1 MATRYI
7 PLWTRF
13 APAPGVRGF
22 ATLQGFEAIT
32 RGILISVFPLE
43 MYRALE
49 DAQSVS
55 LAYFMIGV
63 MSLLAGLMVPWLNR
77 FVPRRWMYTSGAT
90 LYLIGSGFAV
100 FGGTEMIMVALLCNT
115 LATVITFVCF
125 NAYVLD
131 YITRADLGQ
140 AESMRMFYSALGW
153 TLGPVLGV
161 TLMAIWRPAPFVVA
175 ALASLC
181 MLAVFW
187 AMRLGNGKLISRARA
202 PAPNPLAFL
211 ARFFAQPRLIAGWL
225 FAVIRSCGWWV
236 YVVYLPIFAV
246 KSGLG
251 EATGGIVL
259 SITNGTLF
267 LTPLMLRIV
276 QASTIRTAVRSGF
289 FFSGALFILAGMG
302 QWLPWGAVAALMAAS
317 FCLILLDV
325 CGGLPFL
332 MAVKPS
338 ERTEMSAVYSS
349 FRDVSGILTPGV
361 AWLVLLFAPLPGI
374 FVACGAGLWLACGI
388 AGRLH
393 PRLGRARMQVPAPP
407 AAAVPVSSCLKY
419 PRVERIPPAQKT
431 PYP

>member
-13 APAPGVRGF
+13 TPAPGVRGF

-32 RGILISVFPLE
+32 RGILVSVFPLE
-43 MYRALE
+43 MYRALQ
-49 DAQSVS
+49 DAQTVS
-55 LAYFMIGV
+55 QFYFMIGIT
-63 MSLLAGLMVPWLNR
+63 SLIAGLMVPWLNR
-77 FVPRRWMYTSGAT
+77 FLPRRWMYTSGAC
-90 LYLIGSGFAV
+90 LYVLGSGISI
-100 FGGTEMIMVALLCNT
+100 FGGTEMIMFALLCNT

-131 YITRADLGQ
+131 YISRADLGR

-153 TLGPVLGV
+153 TVGPVLGV
-161 TLMAIWRPAPFVVA
+161 TLMALWRPAPFVVA
-175 ALASLC
+175 GISAMC
-181 MLAVFW
+181 MLSVFW
-187 AMRLGNGKLISRARA
+187 VMRLGNGKLISRARA

-211 ARFFAQPRLIAGWL
+211 SRFFAQPRLIAGWL

-246 KSGLG
+246 ESGLG
-251 EATGGIVL
+251 ESTGGIVL
-259 SITNGTLF
+259 SLTNGTLF
-267 LTPLMLRIV
+267 LTPLMLRFV
-276 QASTIRTAVRSGF
+276 QASSIRTAVRFGF
-289 FFSGALFILAGMG
+289 FASGGLFVMAGIG
-302 QWLPWGAVAALMAAS
+302 QWLPWGAVGALMAAS
-317 FCLILLDV
+317 LCLILLDV

-361 AWLVLLFAPLPGI
+361 AWLVLLIAPLPGV
-374 FVACGAGLWLACGI
+374 FMACGAGLWLAWGI

-393 PRLGRARMQVPAPP
+393 PRLGRERLRLPA
-407 AAAVPVSSCLKY
+407 
-419 PRVERIPPAQKT
+419 I
-431 PYP
+431 

>member
-13 APAPGVRGF
+13 TPAPGVRGF

-32 RGILISVFPLE
+32 RGILVSVFPLE
-43 MYRALE
+43 MYRALQ
-49 DAQSVS
+49 DAQTVS
-55 LAYFMIGV
+55 QVYFMIGIT
-63 MSLLAGLMVPWLNR
+63 SLIAGLMVPWLNR
-77 FVPRRWMYTSGAT
+77 FLPRRWMYTTGAC
-90 LYLIGSGFAV
+90 LYVLGSSISI
-100 FGGTEMIMVALLCNT
+100 FGGTELIMYALLCNT

-131 YITRADLGQ
+131 YISRADLGR

-153 TLGPVLGV
+153 TVGPVLGV
-161 TLMAIWRPAPFVVA
+161 TLMALWRPAPFVVA
-175 ALASLC
+175 GISAMC
-181 MLAVFW
+181 MLSVFW

-246 KSGLG
+246 EAGLG
-251 EATGGIVL
+251 ESTGGIVL
-259 SITNGTLF
+259 SLTNGTLF
-267 LTPLMLRIV
+267 LTPLMLRFV
-276 QASTIRTAVRSGF
+276 QSSSIRTAVRFGF
-289 FFSGALFILAGMG
+289 FASGGLFILAGVG
-302 QWLPWGAVAALMAAS
+302 QWLPWGAVGALMVAS
-317 FCLILLDV
+317 LCLILLDV

-361 AWLVLLFAPLPGI
+361 AWLVLLVAPLPGV
-374 FVACGAGLWLACGI
+374 FMACGAGLWLAWGI

-393 PRLGRARMQVPAPP
+393 PRLGRARLRLPA
-407 AAAVPVSSCLKY
+407 
-419 PRVERIPPAQKT
+419 I
-431 PYP
+431 

>member
-13 APAPGVRGF
+13 TPAPGVRGF

-32 RGILISVFPLE
+32 RGILVSVFPLE
-43 MYRALE
+43 MYRALQ
-49 DAQSVS
+49 DAQTVS
-55 LAYFMIGV
+55 QVYFMIGIT
-63 MSLLAGLMVPWLNR
+63 SLIAGLMVPWLNR
-77 FVPRRWMYTSGAT
+77 FLPRRWMYTTGAC
-90 LYLIGSGFAV
+90 LYVLGSSISI
-100 FGGTEMIMVALLCNT
+100 FGGTEMIMYALLCNT

-131 YITRADLGQ
+131 YISRADLGR

-153 TLGPVLGV
+153 TVGPVLGV
-161 TLMAIWRPAPFVVA
+161 TLMALWRPAPFVVA
-175 ALASLC
+175 GISAMC
-181 MLAVFW
+181 MLSVFW
-187 AMRLGNGKLISRARA
+187 AMRMGNGKLISRARA

-211 ARFFAQPRLIAGWL
+211 SRFFAQPRLIAGWL

-246 KSGLG
+246 ESGLG
-251 EATGGIVL
+251 ESTGGIVL
-259 SITNGTLF
+259 SLTNGTLF
-267 LTPLMLRIV
+267 LTPLMLRFV
-276 QASTIRTAVRSGF
+276 QSSSIRTAVRFGF
-289 FFSGALFILAGMG
+289 FASGALFILAGVG
-302 QWLPWGAVAALMAAS
+302 QWLPWGAVGALMVAS

-361 AWLVLLFAPLPGI
+361 AWLVLLIAPLPGV
-374 FVACGAGLWLACGI
+374 FMACGAGLWLAWGI

-393 PRLGRARMQVPAPP
+393 PRLGLARLRLPA
-407 AAAVPVSSCLKY
+407 
-419 PRVERIPPAQKT
+419 I
-431 PYP
+431 

>member
-13 APAPGVRGF
+13 TPAPGVRGF

-32 RGILISVFPLE
+32 RGILVSVFPLE
-43 MYRALE
+43 MYRALQ
-49 DAQSVS
+49 DAQTVS
-55 LAYFMIGV
+55 QVYFMIGIT
-63 MSLLAGLMVPWLNR
+63 SLIAGLMVPWLNR
-77 FVPRRWMYTSGAT
+77 FLPRRWMYTSGAC
-90 LYLIGSGFAV
+90 LYVLGSGISI
-100 FGGTEMIMVALLCNT
+100 FGGTEMIMFALLCNT

-131 YITRADLGQ
+131 YISRADLGR

-153 TLGPVLGV
+153 TVGPVLGV
-161 TLMAIWRPAPFVVA
+161 TLMALWRPAPFVVA
-175 ALASLC
+175 GISAMC
-181 MLAVFW
+181 MLSVFW
-187 AMRLGNGKLISRARA
+187 VMRLGNGKLISRARA

-246 KSGLG
+246 EAGLG
-251 EATGGIVL
+251 ESTGGIVL
-259 SITNGTLF
+259 SLTNGTLF
-267 LTPLMLRIV
+267 LTPLMLRFV
-276 QASTIRTAVRSGF
+276 QASSIRTAVRFGF
-289 FFSGALFILAGMG
+289 FASGGLFVLAGIG
-302 QWLPWGAVAALMAAS
+302 QWLPWGAVGALMAAS
-317 FCLILLDV
+317 LCLILLDV

-361 AWLVLLFAPLPGI
+361 AWLVLLVAPLPGV
-374 FVACGAGLWLACGI
+374 FMACGAGLWLAWGI

-393 PRLGRARMQVPAPP
+393 PRLGRARLRLPA
-407 AAAVPVSSCLKY
+407 
-419 PRVERIPPAQKT
+419 I
-431 PYP
+431 

>member
-43 MYRALE
+43 MYRAFQ

-55 LAYFMIGV
+55 QVYFMIGIT
-63 MSLLAGLMVPWLNR
+63 SLIAGLMVPWLNR
-77 FVPRRWMYTSGAT
+77 KMPRRWMYTIGAL
-90 LYLIGSGFAV
+90 LYLLGSGIAV
-100 FGGTEMIMVALLCNT
+100 FGGTDMIMLALLCNT

-131 YITRADLGQ
+131 YISRADLGQ

-153 TLGPVLGV
+153 TVGPVLGV
-161 TLMAIWRPAPFVVA
+161 TLMAMWRPAPFVVA
-175 ALASLC
+175 GVSALC

-202 PAPNPLAFL
+202 PAPNPVAFL
-211 ARFFAQPRLIAGWL
+211 GRFFAQPRLIAGWL

-251 EATGGIVL
+251 EATGGTVL
-259 SITNGTLF
+259 SITNATLF
-267 LTPLMLRIV
+267 LTPLMLRYV
-276 QASTIRTAVRSGF
+276 QGSSIRTAVRVGF
-289 FFSGALFILAGMG
+289 FASGTFFILAGIG

-349 FRDVSGILTPGV
+349 FRDVSGILTPGI
-361 AWLVLLFAPLPGI
+361 AWLVLLVAPLPGVFI
-374 FVACGAGLWLACGI
+374 ACGAGLWLAGGI

-393 PRLGRARMQVPAPP
+393 PRLGRARMQVP
-407 AAAVPVSSCLKY
+407 S
-419 PRVERIPPAQKT
+419 T
-431 PYP
+431 

>member
-13 APAPGVRGF
+13 TPAPGVRGF

-32 RGILISVFPLE
+32 RGILVSVFPLE
-43 MYRALE
+43 MYRALQ
-49 DAQSVS
+49 DAQTVS
-55 LAYFMIGV
+55 QVYFMIGIT
-63 MSLLAGLMVPWLNR
+63 SLIAGLMVPWLNR
-77 FVPRRWMYTSGAT
+77 FLPRRWMYTSGAC
-90 LYLIGSGFAV
+90 LYVLGSGISI
-100 FGGTEMIMVALLCNT
+100 FGGTEMIMFALLCNT

-131 YITRADLGQ
+131 YISRADLGR

-153 TLGPVLGV
+153 TVGPVLGV
-161 TLMAIWRPAPFVVA
+161 TLMALWRPAPFVVA
-175 ALASLC
+175 GISAMC
-181 MLAVFW
+181 MLSVFW
-187 AMRLGNGKLISRARA
+187 VMRLGNGKLISRARA

-211 ARFFAQPRLIAGWL
+211 SRFFAQPRLIAGWL

-246 KSGLG
+246 ESGLG
-251 EATGGIVL
+251 ESTGGIVL
-259 SITNGTLF
+259 SLTNGTLF
-267 LTPLMLRIV
+267 LTPLMLRFV
-276 QASTIRTAVRSGF
+276 QASSIRTAVRFGF
-289 FFSGALFILAGMG
+289 FASGGLFVMAGIG
-302 QWLPWGAVAALMAAS
+302 QWLPWGAVGALMAAS
-317 FCLILLDV
+317 LCLILLDV

-361 AWLVLLFAPLPGI
+361 AWLVLLIAPLPGV
-374 FVACGAGLWLACGI
+374 FMACGAGLWLAWGI

-393 PRLGRARMQVPAPP
+393 PRLGRARLRLPA
-407 AAAVPVSSCLKY
+407 
-419 PRVERIPPAQKT
+419 I
-431 PYP
+431 

>member
-13 APAPGVRGF
+13 APVPGVKGF

-32 RGILISVFPLE
+32 RGILVSVFPLE
-43 MYRALE
+43 MYRALQ
-49 DAQSVS
+49 DAQTVSVVYFIIGITS
-55 LAYFMIGV
+55 LT
-63 MSLLAGLMVPWLNR
+63 AGLMVPWLNR
-77 FVPRRWMYTSGAT
+77 LVPRRWMYSTGAS
-90 LYLIGSGFAV
+90 LYVIGSGIAI
-100 FGGTEMIMVALLCNT
+100 FGGTEMIMYALLCNT

-131 YITRADLGQ
+131 FIARSELGR

-153 TLGPVLGV
+153 TIGPVLGV
-161 TLMAIWRPAPFVVA
+161 TLMALWRPAPFVVA
-175 ALASLC
+175 GLSSLC
-181 MLAVFW
+181 MLSVFW
-187 AMRLGNGKLISRARA
+187 AMRLGNGKLITRARA

-211 ARFFAQPRLIAGWL
+211 GRFFAQPRLIAGWL

-246 KSGLG
+246 ESGLG

-259 SITNGTLF
+259 SFTNGTLF
-267 LTPLMLRIV
+267 LTPLMLRFV
-276 QASTIRTAVRSGF
+276 QASSLRTAVRFGF
-289 FFSGALFILAGMG
+289 FAAGALFIMAGIG
-302 QWLPWGAVAALMAAS
+302 QWLPWGAVAALMVAS

-361 AWLVLLFAPLPGI
+361 AWLVLLVAPLPGV
-374 FVACGAGLWLACGI
+374 FMACGAGLWLAWGI

-393 PRLGRARMQVPAPP
+393 PRLGRARIRLPA
-407 AAAVPVSSCLKY
+407 V
-419 PRVERIPPAQKT
+419 
-431 PYP
+431 

>member
-13 APAPGVRGF
+13 TPAPGVRGF

-32 RGILISVFPLE
+32 RGILVSVFPLE
-43 MYRALE
+43 MYRALQ
-49 DAQSVS
+49 DAQTVS
-55 LAYFMIGV
+55 QVYFIIGIT
-63 MSLLAGLMVPWLNR
+63 SLIAGLMVPWLNR
-77 FVPRRWMYTSGAT
+77 FLPRRWMYTTGAC
-90 LYLIGSGFAV
+90 LYVLGSSISI
-100 FGGTEMIMVALLCNT
+100 FGGTEMIMYALMCNT

-131 YITRADLGQ
+131 YISRADLGR

-153 TLGPVLGV
+153 TVGPVLGV
-161 TLMAIWRPAPFVVA
+161 TLMALWRPAPFVVA
-175 ALASLC
+175 GISAMC
-181 MLAVFW
+181 MLSVFW

-211 ARFFAQPRLIAGWL
+211 SRFFAQPRLIAGWL

-246 KSGLG
+246 ESGLG
-251 EATGGIVL
+251 ESTGGIVL
-259 SITNGTLF
+259 SLTNGTLF
-267 LTPLMLRIV
+267 LTPLMLRFV
-276 QASTIRTAVRSGF
+276 QSNSIRTAVRFGF
-289 FFSGALFILAGMG
+289 FASGALFVAAGIG
-302 QWLPWGAVAALMAAS
+302 QWLPWGAVVALMMAS

-361 AWLVLLFAPLPGI
+361 AWLVLLVAPLPGV
-374 FVACGAGLWLACGI
+374 FMACGAGLWLAWGI

-393 PRLGRARMQVPAPP
+393 PRLGRARLTLPSV
-407 AAAVPVSSCLKY
+407 
-419 PRVERIPPAQKT
+419 
-431 PYP
+431 

>member
-1 MATRYI
+1 
-7 PLWTRF
+7 
-13 APAPGVRGF
+13 VRGF

-32 RGILISVFPLE
+32 RGILVSVFPLE
-43 MYRALE
+43 MYRALQ
-49 DAQSVS
+49 DAQTVSVVYFVIGITS
-55 LAYFMIGV
+55 LI
-63 MSLLAGLMVPWLNR
+63 AGLMVPWLNR
-77 FVPRRWMYTSGAT
+77 FLPRRWMYTAGAS
-90 LYLIGSGFAV
+90 LYLIGSSISIW
-100 FGGTEMIMVALLCNT
+100 GGTEMIMYALLCNT

-131 YITRADLGQ
+131 YISRAELGR

-153 TLGPVLGV
+153 TVGPVLGV
-161 TLMAIWRPAPFVVA
+161 TLMALWRPAPFV
-175 ALASLC
+175 LAGMSSLC
-181 MLAVFW
+181 MLSVFW

-211 ARFFAQPRLIAGWL
+211 GRFFAQPRLIAGWL

-246 KSGLG
+246 QSGLG
-251 EATGGIVL
+251 ETTGGIVL
-259 SITNGTLF
+259 SLTNGTLF
-267 LTPLMLRIV
+267 LTPLMLRFV
-276 QASTIRTAVRSGF
+276 QASSIRTAVRFGF
-289 FFSGALFILAGMG
+289 FASGGLFIAAGMG
-302 QWLPWGAVAALMAAS
+302 QWLPWGAVAMLMAAS

-361 AWLVLLFAPLPGI
+361 AWLVLLVAPLPGV
-374 FVACGAGLWLACGI
+374 FMACGAGLWLAWGI

-393 PRLGRARMQVPAPP
+393 PRLGRARIRL
-407 AAAVPVSSCLKY
+407 PV
-419 PRVERIPPAQKT
+419 V
-431 PYP
+431 

>member
-13 APAPGVRGF
+13 APVPGVKGF

-32 RGILISVFPLE
+32 RGILVSVFPLE
-43 MYRALE
+43 MYRALQ
-49 DAQSVS
+49 DAQTVSVVYFIIGITS
-55 LAYFMIGV
+55 LT
-63 MSLLAGLMVPWLNR
+63 AGLMVPWLNR
-77 FVPRRWMYTSGAT
+77 LVPRRWMYSTGAS
-90 LYLIGSGFAV
+90 LYVIGSGIAI
-100 FGGTEMIMVALLCNT
+100 FGGTEMIMYALLCNT

-131 YITRADLGQ
+131 FIARSELGR

-153 TLGPVLGV
+153 TIGPVLGV
-161 TLMAIWRPAPFVVA
+161 TLMALWRPAPFVVA
-175 ALASLC
+175 GLSSLC
-181 MLAVFW
+181 MLSVFW
-187 AMRLGNGKLISRARA
+187 AMRLGNGKLITRARA

-211 ARFFAQPRLIAGWL
+211 GRFFAQPRLIAGWL

-246 KSGLG
+246 ESGLG

-259 SITNGTLF
+259 SFTNGTLF
-267 LTPLMLRIV
+267 LTPLMLRFV
-276 QASTIRTAVRSGF
+276 QASSIRTAVRFGF
-289 FFSGALFILAGMG
+289 FAAGALFIMAGIG
-302 QWLPWGAVAALMAAS
+302 QWLPWGAVAALMVAS

-361 AWLVLLFAPLPGI
+361 AWLVLLVAPLPGV
-374 FVACGAGLWLACGI
+374 FMACGAGLWLAWGI

-393 PRLGRARMQVPAPP
+393 PRLGRARIRLPA
-407 AAAVPVSSCLKY
+407 V
-419 PRVERIPPAQKT
+419 
-431 PYP
+431 

>member
-13 APAPGVRGF
+13 TPAPGVRGF

-32 RGILISVFPLE
+32 RGILVSVFPLE
-43 MYRALE
+43 MYRALQ
-49 DAQSVS
+49 DAQIVS
-55 LAYFMIGV
+55 QVYFIIGIT
-63 MSLLAGLMVPWLNR
+63 SLLAGLMVPWLNR
-77 FVPRRWMYTSGAT
+77 YLPRRWMYTTGAS
-90 LYLIGSGFAV
+90 LYVLGSSISI
-100 FGGTEMIMVALLCNT
+100 FGGTEMIMYALLCNT

-131 YITRADLGQ
+131 YISRADLGR

-153 TLGPVLGV
+153 TIGPVLGV
-161 TLMAIWRPAPFVVA
+161 TLMALWRPAPFVVA
-175 ALASLC
+175 GLSSLC
-181 MLAVFW
+181 MLSIFW
-187 AMRLGNGKLISRARA
+187 AMRLGNGKLITRARA

-211 ARFFAQPRLIAGWL
+211 SRFFAQPRLIAGWL

-246 KSGLG
+246 ESGLG

-259 SITNGTLF
+259 SVTNGTLF
-267 LTPLMLRIV
+267 LTPLMLRFV
-276 QASTIRTAVRSGF
+276 QASSIRTAVRFGF
-289 FFSGALFILAGMG
+289 FASGALFIAAGIG
-302 QWLPWGAVAALMAAS
+302 QWLPWGAVALLMLAS

-361 AWLVLLFAPLPGI
+361 AWLVLLVAPLPGV
-374 FVACGAGLWLACGI
+374 FMACGAGLWLAWGI

-393 PRLGRARMQVPAPP
+393 PRLGRARLSLP
-407 AAAVPVSSCLKY
+407 
-419 PRVERIPPAQKT
+419 T
-431 PYP
+431 P

>member
-7 PLWTRF
+7 PIWTRF

-49 DAQSVS
+49 DAQAVS
-55 LAYFMIGV
+55 QVYFMIGIT
-63 MSLLAGLMVPWLNR
+63 SLLGGLMVPWLNR
-77 FVPRRWMYTSGAT
+77 FLPRRWMYTTGAL
-90 LYLIGSGFAV
+90 LYVMGSTVAV
-100 FGGTEMIMVALLCNT
+100 LGGTDMIMFALLCNT

-131 YITRADLGQ
+131 YIARVDLGR

-153 TLGPVLGV
+153 TVGPVLGV
-161 TLMAIWRPAPFVVA
+161 TLMALWRPAPFVVA
-175 ALASLC
+175 GISALC
-181 MLAVFW
+181 MLSVFW
-187 AMRLGNGKLISRARA
+187 SMRLGNGKLISRARA

-211 ARFFAQPRLIAGWL
+211 TRFFAQPRLIAGWL

-246 KSGLG
+246 QSGLG
-251 EATGGIVL
+251 DATGGIVL

-267 LTPLMLRIV
+267 LTPLMLRFV
-276 QASTIRTAVRSGF
+276 QASSIRTAVRFGF
-289 FFSGALFILAGMG
+289 FASGVLFIMAGIG
-302 QWLPWGAVAALMAAS
+302 QWLPWGAVALLMLAS

-361 AWLVLLFAPLPGI
+361 AWLVLLVAPLPGV
-374 FVACGAGLWLACGI
+374 FMACGAGLWLAWAL

-393 PRLGRARMQVPAPP
+393 PRLGHARIRVPA
-407 AAAVPVSSCLKY
+407 A
-419 PRVERIPPAQKT
+419 
-431 PYP
+431 

>member
-13 APAPGVRGF
+13 APAPGIRGF
-22 ATLQGFEAIT
+22 ATLQGFEAVT
-32 RGILISVFPLE
+32 RGILVSVFPLE
-43 MYRALE
+43 MYRALQ
-49 DAQSVS
+49 DAQTVS
-55 LAYFMIGV
+55 QVYFMIGIT
-63 MSLLAGLMVPWLNR
+63 SLIAGLMVPWLNR
-77 FVPRRWMYTSGAT
+77 YLPRRWMYTTGAC
-90 LYLIGSGFAV
+90 LYVLGSGISIL
-100 FGGTEMIMVALLCNT
+100 GGTEMIMFALLCNT

-131 YITRADLGQ
+131 YIARSDLGR

-153 TLGPVLGV
+153 TVGPVLGV
-161 TLMAIWRPAPFVVA
+161 TLMALWRPAPFVVA
-175 ALASLC
+175 GISSMC
-181 MLAVFW
+181 MLSVFW
-187 AMRLGNGKLISRARA
+187 SMRLGNGKLISRARA
-202 PAPNPLAFL
+202 QAPNPLAFL
-211 ARFFAQPRLIAGWL
+211 GRFFAQPRLIAGWL

-246 KSGLG
+246 QSGLG

-259 SITNGTLF
+259 SLTNGTLF
-267 LTPLMLRIV
+267 LTPLMLRFV
-276 QASTIRTAVRSGF
+276 QASSIRTAVRFGF
-289 FFSGALFILAGMG
+289 FASGALFIAAGVG
-302 QWLPWGAVAALMAAS
+302 QWLPWAAVAALMAAS

-361 AWLVLLFAPLPGI
+361 AWLVLLVAPLPGV
-374 FVACGAGLWLACGI
+374 FMACGAGLWLAWGI

-393 PRLGRARMQVPAPP
+393 PRLGRARIRLPA
-407 AAAVPVSSCLKY
+407 L
-419 PRVERIPPAQKT
+419 
-431 PYP
+431 